1 MTLAQF
7 ELGEAIGDI
16 LGRTPDTEC
25 ADRAI
30 FERVLVLRTEFSGAG
45 NRRALFSAFDTLFAL
60 SDTDLPAHLPSRTR
74 GGPPSSGFQLR
85 GLALRNWKVFDRCT
99 IDFPKHDP
107 ARPVV
112 LIGGKNGYGKTSLL
126 EAMVMGLFGARALR
140 DVDEALR
147 LTQGGGRRGAYRRF
161 LERAF
166 HHGARERD
174 EGVMSASLQFDT
186 QAGPL
191 TIERRWYFA
200 ADGRL
205 EEDDEELILLVGP
218 DRDVLAVP
226 TGLKAN
232 DYYQDEIARRL
243 LAPGLAPFF
252 FFDGEQI
259 KRLGE
264 QRLSEQVRLGIE
276 SILGLAT
283 LRGAFEDMRDY
294 LRDRQRE
301 TAATVPGDS
310 DIFGQ
315 LEARES
321 AILDRLAEIE
331 AELLPT
337 RADRDG
343 LIADLGALAGG
354 TFADLQELLEQR
366 KHNELAQAGV
376 RQALVSVAA
385 HELPLLLVGASLR
398 KRLRSRLQEEE
409 AAEAT
414 LHAHGRDDA
423 SLSLLLTTFSAIDP
437 PLEPRLEAQMQR
449 RIRDAWVHRPDNRPS
464 IEARHLYLGGKPR
477 RPLLDRLDDAEEV
490 SGNSAGRL
498 TLELA
503 SLLRDHATLDALITR
518 KGEQEQRRAELSARL
533 LAITERVETLEDERR
548 SCDRDLGEVRS
559 DLAPR
564 RAARDQRRH
573 LDDAS
578 RSFQQR
584 IDRAA
589 RLAALLETVI
599 AELPRAFYGHF
610 ADAVTRAYR
619 SLAHKGLISRVEI
632 DATGEIRLLDGT
644 GRDVHT
650 LDPSA
655 GEGQVFAMAM
665 MAAVAE
671 SAGRDFPIVIDT
683 PLGRLDP
690 DHRERIL
697 DFFSQRSGQTLL
709 LSQPDEIH
717 GRYLARI
724 EGRVASAFHLD
735 HSHADTGPGI
745 STIRDGYLPQV
756 AA

>member
-1 MTLAQF
+1 ML
-7 ELGEAIGDI
+7 
-16 LGRTPDTEC
+16 
-25 ADRAI
+25 
-30 FERVLVLRTEFSGAG
+30 ERVLGLRAEFSGAG
-45 NRRALFSAFDTLFAL
+45 NRRALFAAFDTLFAPNGRDRPAL
-60 SDTDLPAHLPSRTR
+60 SGAPRRAR
-74 GGPPSSGFQLR
+74 GDDSSTGFQLR
-85 GLALRNWKVFDRCT
+85 SLALRNWKVFDRCA

-147 LTQGGGRRGAYRRF
+147 LTQGGGGRRGAYRRF

-166 HHGARERD
+166 HHGARERG
-174 EGVMSASLQFDT
+174 EGVMSATLQFDT
-186 QAGPL
+186 GAGPL

-200 ADGRL
+200 SDGRL
-205 EEDDEELILLVGP
+205 EEDDEELILLVGS
-218 DRDVLAVP
+218 DRDVLTVP
-226 TGLKAN
+226 AGLKAN

-264 QRLSEQVRLGIE
+264 QQFSEQIRLGIE
-276 SILGLAT
+276 GILGLAT
-283 LRGAFEDMRDY
+283 LRGAFEDVRDY

-301 TAATVPGDS
+301 TGLVAPGDA
-310 DIFGQ
+310 DIFDQ
-315 LEARES
+315 LEAREA
-321 AILDRLAEIE
+321 AILDRLAGIE
-331 AELLPT
+331 AELQPART
-337 RADRDG
+337 ARDA
-343 LIADLGALAGG
+343 LIADLGALAGS

-366 KHNELAQAGV
+366 KHNELAQAKI
-376 RQALVSVAA
+376 RQGLVSVAA
-385 HELPLLLVGASLR
+385 HELPLLLVGPDL
-398 KRLRSRLQEEE
+398 RLRLRTRLQQEE

-414 LHAHGRDDA
+414 LHAHGQDDA
-423 SLSLLLTTFSAIDP
+423 SLSLLLTAFCAIDP
-437 PLEPRLEAQMQR
+437 PLEPQLEAQMQR
-449 RIRDAWVHRPDNRPS
+449 RIRTAWARRPDDRPPLES
-464 IEARHLYLGGKPR
+464 RHLYLGGKPR

-503 SLLRDHATLDALITR
+503 SLLRDHATLDALIAR
-518 KGEQEQRRAELSARL
+518 KGEHEQRRAELSVSL
-533 LAITERVETLEDERR
+533 HAITARIEALENERR

-559 DLAPR
+559 DLAPL
-564 RAARDQRRH
+564 RAAREQRRH
-573 LDDAS
+573 QDDAG
-578 RSFQQR
+578 RPFQQR
-584 IDRAA
+584 IERAA
-589 RLAALLETVI
+589 RLAVLLETVI
-599 AELPRAFYGHF
+599 AELPRAFYGYF

-632 DATGEIRLLDGT
+632 DVTGGIHLLDGA

-650 LDPSA
+650 IDPSA
-655 GEGQVFAMAM
+655 GEGQIFAMAM

-671 SAGRDFPIVIDT
+671 SAGSGLPIVIDT

-697 DFFSQRSGQTLL
+697 DFFSQRRGQTLL

-717 GRYLARI
+717 GRYLAQI
-724 EGRVASAFHLD
+724 EDRVASAFHLD
-735 HSHADTGPGI
+735 HRHDDAGPGI